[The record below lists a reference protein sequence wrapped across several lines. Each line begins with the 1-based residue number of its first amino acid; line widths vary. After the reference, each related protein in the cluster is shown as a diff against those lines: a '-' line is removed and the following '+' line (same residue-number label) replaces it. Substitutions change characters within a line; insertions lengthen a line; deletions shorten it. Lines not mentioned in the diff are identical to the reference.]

1 MLAKTFILI
10 LSLISS
16 SSLWASITCYYTLIK
31 DSCWTKYDVSV
42 DVMDA
47 LSAKVLT
54 TVTVPAGKSW
64 TRQTFPCE
72 PGQKLMYRAQFSPVF
87 WDSDRGKTYAAKN
100 YWSLPNTINP
110 GDSAWNVTVCY
121 PNDFAQV
128 PLPPDVSG
136 NCSCSF
142 DNIPAIPPKK
152 I

>member
-10 LSLISS
+10 LSLILS
-16 SSLWASITCYYTLIK
+16 SSLWANITCYYTLVK

-47 LSAKVLT
+47 VSAKVLT

-64 TRQTFPCE
+64 MRQTFPCDA
-72 PGQKLMYRAQFSPVF
+72 GQKLMYRAQFSPVF
-87 WDSDRGKTYAAKN
+87 WESDKGKTYIAKN

-136 NCSCSF
+136 NCSCNL
-142 DNIPAIPPKK
+142 DDIPTIPPKK